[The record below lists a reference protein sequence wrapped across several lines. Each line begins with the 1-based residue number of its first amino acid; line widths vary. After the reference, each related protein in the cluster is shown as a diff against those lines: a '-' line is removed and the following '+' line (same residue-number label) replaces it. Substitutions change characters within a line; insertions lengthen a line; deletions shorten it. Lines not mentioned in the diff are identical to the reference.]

1 MVSSAVTEGE
11 HMNYDSDNHYAN
23 WLNNKE
29 NALSISLKGSFS
41 FVNVLFT
48 VKFQP
53 PQRNYNFTCIS
64 NT

>member
-29 NALSISLKGSFS
+29 NALSISLKGSFILVVYCELS
-41 FVNVLFT
+41 TTAKKL
-48 VKFQP
+48 
-53 PQRNYNFTCIS
+53 
-64 NT
+64 